1 MAIRSHLRW
10 LAGTGLSGLV
20 VFAAVAFMALMEI
33 EVNGPI
39 YRKISLSQD
48 LVSDYIP
55 PSESLL
61 QVALIC
67 NMMTDTSDPAE
78 LQRYIDRLRTAQH
91 DFEARHVDYMH
102 RVPEGPLK
110 DMMRGTAYQTA
121 EEYLQIAQQS
131 FIPLVLKGDHDEA
144 RKVALERMKP
154 VYEKHATAVDQIV
167 EVANREA
174 RDGEAL
180 AARNV
185 RLYTGIM
192 VAVGLGVLLAG
203 GIVFIYN
210 RTRHF

>member
-1 MAIRSHLRW
+1 
-10 LAGTGLSGLV
+10 
-20 VFAAVAFMALMEI
+20 
-33 EVNGPI
+33 
-39 YRKISLSQD
+39 
-48 LVSDYIP
+48 
-55 PSESLL
+55 
-61 QVALIC
+61 
-67 NMMTDTSDPAE
+67 MMTDTSDPAE
-78 LQRYIDRLRTAQH
+78 LRRYIDQLRTVQH
-91 DFEARHVDYMH
+91 DFEERHTDYMH

-110 DMMRGTAYQTA
+110 DMMRGTAYKTA
-121 EEYLQIAQQS
+121 EEYFQIAQQS

-203 GIVFIYN
+203 GLFSFAIARGIS
-210 RTRHF
+210 R